1 MEYCVEIVGQVE
13 DGNGTQRFVGQRDEG
28 MPETSTVLCC
38 WFIEAMR
45 CAALLYNISFFSAVF
60 QKSSCA
66 PEP

>member
-1 MEYCVEIVGQVE
+1 MENCMESVGEVEG
-13 DGNGTQRFVGQRDEG
+13 GNDTQRFLGQRDEG

-45 CAALLYNISFFSAVF
+45 CAALLYNISFLSAVL